1 MNTTTNFIHPT
12 TASFDEDV
20 LRSNDVVLVDFW
32 APWCGP
38 CVAFKPTVEAVAS
51 ETGLKTAFVNV
62 DEQPGIAERYGI
74 RSIPSLKLFRAGEL
88 VAEQTGA
95 LPKAAL
101 EAWLK
106 QHGA

>member
-1 MNTTTNFIHPT
+1 MPSIICPSTING
-12 TASFDEDV
+12 
-20 LRSNDVVLVDFW
+20 VV
-32 APWCGP
+32 G
-38 CVAFKPTVEAVAS
+38 FKPTVEAVAS

-62 DEQPGIAERYGI
+62 DDEPQIAERYGI
-74 RSIPSLKLFRAGEL
+74 RSIPSLKLFRGGEL

-95 LPKAAL
+95 LPKQAL